1 MLSPLNLRPLEG
13 PAQGSYYTCI
23 TIPFT
28 PLQEVQTSLIIVE
41 TKENGTSSALLG
53 EKIALLGKLLIYC
66 KL

>member
-1 MLSPLNLRPLEG
+1 MLSPLNLGPTEG
-13 PAQGSYYTCI
+13 PAQGSYYTSI
-23 TIPFT
+23 TILFT

-53 EKIALLGKLLIYC
+53 EKNSFAGKAAIYY